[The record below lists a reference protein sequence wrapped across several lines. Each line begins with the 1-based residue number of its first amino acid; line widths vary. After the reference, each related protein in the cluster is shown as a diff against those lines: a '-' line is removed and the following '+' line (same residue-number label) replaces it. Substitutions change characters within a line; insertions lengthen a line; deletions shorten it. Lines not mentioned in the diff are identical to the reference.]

1 LKYLK
6 LFQNISN
13 ISKLFQIFE
22 KMFEK
27 INILGNQLKEF
38 LKSKVGMIWARK

>member
-1 LKYLK
+1 MKYLK
-6 LFQNISN
+6 LFQN